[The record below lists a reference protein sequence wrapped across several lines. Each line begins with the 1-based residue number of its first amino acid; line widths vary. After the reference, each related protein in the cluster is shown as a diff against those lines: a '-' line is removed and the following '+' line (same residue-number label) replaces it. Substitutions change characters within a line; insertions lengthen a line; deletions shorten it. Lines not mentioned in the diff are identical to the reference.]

1 MDTLDKH
8 IGLFGGTF
16 NPPHIG
22 HLIIA
27 QEALKQLNLDEVWW
41 MPASQPPHKK
51 KVEDVLDEHRIEMV
65 KNTIGNNNQFSLSLL
80 EFERS
85 GPSYTIDTIRLL
97 KQRYPGTNFTFIMG
111 GDMVH
116 SLSSWHEIDQLNKL
130 VQFAGVGREGFPVDH
145 HWERYKVKHV
155 EVPYIAIS
163 STFIRSRYEAGEN
176 IRYFVA
182 DDVWK
187 YIEEHQLYGKKRSS

>member
-1 MDTLDKH
+1 MEKN

-22 HLIIA
+22 HLMIA

-41 MPASQPPHKK
+41 MPASNPPHKK
-51 KVEDVLDEHRIEMV
+51 KVEDVSDNHRIEMV
-65 KNTIGNNNQFSLSLL
+65 KKTIGNNNQFSLSLL

-85 GPSYTIDTIRLL
+85 GPSYTIDTVRSLNE
-97 KQRYPGTNFTFIMG
+97 KFPSVKFTFIIG

-116 SLSSWHEIDQLNKL
+116 SLDSWHQIDQLKEL
-130 VQFAGVGREGFPVDH
+130 VQFAGVGREGFPVDD
-145 HWERYKVKHV
+145 HWERFHVKLV
-155 EVPYIAIS
+155 EVPTIGIS
-163 STFIRSRYEAGEN
+163 STFIRSKAKEKSN
-176 IRYFVA
+176 IRYFVT

-187 YIEEHQLYGKKRSS
+187 YIEEHRIYG

>member
-1 MDTLDKH
+1 MDKQ

-27 QEALKQLNLDEVWW
+27 QEALKQLKLDEVWW
-41 MPASQPPHKK
+41 MPASNPPHKK

-65 KNTIGNNNQFSLSLL
+65 KKTIGNNNQFSLSLL

-97 KQRYPGTNFTFIMG
+97 IEKFPSTDFTFIMG

-116 SLSSWHEIDQLNKL
+116 SLSSWHQIDQLKDL
-130 VQFAGVGREGFPVDH
+130 VQFAGVGREGFPVDE
-145 HWERYKVKHV
+145 HWERFNVKLV
-155 EVPYIAIS
+155 EIPNIGIS
-163 STFIRSRYEAGEN
+163 STFIRLRAKENSN
-176 IRYFVA
+176 IRYFVS

-187 YIEEHQLYGKKRSS
+187 YIKEHQLYG

>member
-1 MDTLDKH
+1 MDKH